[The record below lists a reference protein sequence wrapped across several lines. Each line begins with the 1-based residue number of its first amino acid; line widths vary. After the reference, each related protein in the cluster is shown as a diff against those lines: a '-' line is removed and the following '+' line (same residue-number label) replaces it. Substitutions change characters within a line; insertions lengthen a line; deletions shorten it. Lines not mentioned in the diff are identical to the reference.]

1 MKNKIQYFVAI
12 ALLALISFSTS
23 LMAQPP
29 VPAGQDPGG
38 APLGPGGGGGAP
50 ISDGVYIL
58 IAMALAYGITRWYA
72 MKKVKTVQE

>member
-29 VPAGQDPGG
+29 VPGGGDPGG
-38 APLGPGGGGGAP
+38 DPLVPGGGAP
-50 ISDGVYIL
+50 IGDGIYIL
-58 IAMALAYGITRWYA
+58 IAVAVAYGVSRWYA
-72 MKKVKTVQE
+72 MKKVKTEQE